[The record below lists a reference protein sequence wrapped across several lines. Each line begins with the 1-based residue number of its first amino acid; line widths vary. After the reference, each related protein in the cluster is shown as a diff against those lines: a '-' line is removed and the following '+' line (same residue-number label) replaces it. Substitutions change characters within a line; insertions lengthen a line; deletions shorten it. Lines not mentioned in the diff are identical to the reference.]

1 MMANIRACGES
12 SSHRPI
18 KQGTGHEPKL
28 LQDSE
33 LCSCLAKLG
42 RRRRGFSSSHD
53 QNQQYN
59 VVTGVGNPSVITSNW
74 GAEHISQTHPK
85 PHGYSK
91 AAFVSLLAVF
101 ALSALVACRRTA
113 ARRLDFNQDV
123 QPILASRCFSCHGP
137 DPEMRKAGLRL
148 DLAEWALRKRPQHPG
163 AIVPGHPEES
173 ELIKRIQSK
182 DPHYLMPQAAQGE
195 ARPMSSGE
203 IAILTQWIRE
213 GAAYRPHWAFE
224 VPQRP
229 AVPAPETS
237 GWVRTPID
245 NFILAKLKE
254 AGLRPSPEADR
265 ATLIR
270 RVTLDLTGLLP
281 TPDEVKAFI
290 NDTSPDAYENV
301 VDGLLARSTFG
312 EQRARYWLDYARYAD
327 TYGLHFDNSR
337 DIWPYRDYVI
347 RSFNANKPFDQFAM
361 EQIAGDLLPMKNL
374 DPLIAS
380 GYVRLGV
387 SSNEGGT
394 ISEELRVNIARERT
408 EAFGATFMGLTV
420 GCAVCHDHKFDPTT
434 QRDFYSLSAF
444 FNNIDEKPFNDDR
457 PVWAPVVRIPTAQN
471 RDAYNR
477 VLAQRSDLQGKLNE
491 MRRYSHELVVQ
502 WLTSGNNAPRGVATN
517 GLVLRLRL
525 DEGSGE
531 ELKNSAPNA
540 NPASFHT
547 STLKGEWGETTWLW
561 PDFRM
566 QPSTRVLLGQTGD
579 YEAKQPFSS
588 GGWFM
593 FRSAPFHP
601 GSFGT
606 LLSKMDS
613 TQHNRGWEL
622 SADHGFLSVALVNRL
637 PKDADPQ
644 EPTRKSTEKK
654 EHEKRPEAKEPFNY
668 PSPQDL
674 SKKDLAPNKPPE
686 QKKAEEE
693 AAKKSKAEEEAE
705 AKKEKHSPIE
715 PIKDTTPEVAIRVV
729 SVTPFPIDGAWKHI
743 FFTYNGSGRAS
754 GVKIYVNGL
763 VIPTRVVSDNLSHA
777 TIRTTAPMQLGWRDP
792 EEHPAKEARYQDI
805 RLYARVLSPDEVE
818 RLPFE
823 DYAAEV
829 ASHPA
834 SQWTTDQWQVMT
846 DFYLNRVNP
855 SYQAIQR
862 GIAPLDK
869 QLDRLSKGGD
879 LTQVSWEKP
888 SLAYAHVLTRGVYTA
903 RTERVE
909 ADTPHFLPPLP
920 SDETHN
926 RLALA
931 KWTVSSA
938 NPLTARVTVNRM
950 WYELFGTGIVET
962 TEDFGIMGHRPTH
975 PELLDWL
982 AVEFRDSGWN
992 IKYMYKLMVMSAVYR
1007 QGAKSNPEQIAKD
1020 PRNLLLSHGPRFRMD
1035 AEMLRDIALQSSG
1048 LLVERNGGPSV
1059 KPYQPPNI
1067 WEEVSYPT
1075 SDTVRYVQEHGD
1087 ALYRRSMYTYV
1098 KRMASAPN
1106 MDTFDAPMRDAV
1118 CTRRQRTD
1126 TPLQALVTMN
1136 DVQWVEA
1143 ARSLAQRVI
1152 RETGEDPRRRI
1163 NRMSEIL
1170 LAHDAP
1176 APMAA
1181 VLETSFHRMQ
1191 QHYAKDAKA
1200 AHLLVEVGEKKRD
1213 TSIPDPELAAWTVV
1227 ASEMLNLDE
1236 TVNK

>member
-1 MMANIRACGES
+1 MGLVVKPSVAQAMHIDRA
-12 SSHRPI
+12 R
-18 KQGTGHEPKL
+18 PKL
-28 LQDSE
+28 H
-33 LCSCLAKLG
+33 
-42 RRRRGFSSSHD
+42 RYTR
-53 QNQQYN
+53 
-59 VVTGVGNPSVITSNW
+59 VV
-74 GAEHISQTHPK
+74 
-85 PHGYSK
+85 
-91 AAFVSLLAVF
+91 FVSLLATCTF
-101 ALSALVACRRTA
+101 SALVGCHRTV
-113 ARRLDFNQDV
+113 ARHLDFNQDV
-123 QPILASRCFSCHGP
+123 QTILASRCFSCHGP

-148 DLAEWALRKRPQHPG
+148 DLAEWAMRKRPKHPD
-163 AIVPGHPEES
+163 AIVPGYPDKS
-173 ELIKRIQSK
+173 ELVKRIEST
-182 DPHYLMPQAAQGE
+182 DPHYLMPQAPQGE
-195 ARPMSSGE
+195 AKPMSAGE
-203 IAILTQWIRE
+203 IATLREWIRE
-213 GAAYRPHWAFE
+213 GAVYRPHWAFE
-224 VPQRP
+224 VPLRP
-229 AVPAPETS
+229 AVPRPQMNAA
-237 GWVRTPID
+237 WVKTPID
-245 NFILAKLKE
+245 NFILAKLEK
-254 AGLRPSPEADR
+254 AGLHPSAEAER
-265 ATLIR
+265 AALIR

-281 TPDEVKAFI
+281 TPEEVLAFV
-290 NDTSPDAYENV
+290 NDSSPNAYEHL
-301 VDGLLARSTFG
+301 VDELLARPTFG

-327 TYGLHFDNSR
+327 TYGLHYDNSR

-347 RSFNANKPFDQFAM
+347 RSFNTNKPFDQFAM

-374 DPLIAS
+374 DSLVGS

-394 ISEELRVNIARERT
+394 IPEELRVNIARERT

-434 QRDFYSLSAF
+434 QHDFYALSAF

-457 PVWAPVVRIPTAQN
+457 PVWAPVVRIPRIQN

-477 VLAQRSDLQGKLNE
+477 VLAERSDLQGKLNQ
-491 MRRYSHELVVQ
+491 MGRGSHDLIAQ
-502 WLTSGNNAPRGVATN
+502 WLVSGKNAPAAVNTN

-531 ELKNSAPNA
+531 ELRNSAPNA

-566 QPSTRVLLGQTGD
+566 QSSTRVLLGGMGD
-579 YEAKQPFSS
+579 YDANQAFSS

-606 LLSKMDS
+606 LISKMDS
-613 TQHNRGWEL
+613 TQHDRGWEL
-622 SADHGFLSVALVNRL
+622 SADDGFLSVALANQM
-637 PKDADPQ
+637 PKDAKPGKQ
-644 EPTRKSTEKK
+644 PEKSKKNGQVEK
-654 EHEKRPEAKEPFNY
+654 EPEAKEPFNY
-668 PSPQDL
+668 PTPQDL

-693 AAKKSKAEEEAE
+693 AAKKDKPESKT
-705 AKKEKHSPIE
+705 KKAATTQHSR
-715 PIKDTTPEVAIRVV
+715 DTTPTIAVRVV
-729 SVTPFPIDGAWKHI
+729 SVTPLTLDGAWKHI
-743 FFTYNGSGRAS
+743 FFTYDGSRRAS
-754 GVKIYVNGL
+754 GIKVFVNGNP
-763 VIPTRVVSDNLSHA
+763 IATRVVTDNLGRT
-777 TIRTTAPMQLGWRDP
+777 TIRTQAPMQLGWRNP
-792 EEHPAKEARYQDI
+792 EEHPAKDARYQDM
-805 RLYARVLSPDEVE
+805 RLYARALAPDEVA

-823 DYAAEV
+823 DYAAEI
-829 ASHPA
+829 AGHPV
-834 SQWTTDQWQVMT
+834 SQWTTDQWHVMSEY
-846 DFYLNRVNP
+846 YLNYVDP
-855 SYQAIQR
+855 SYRAIQR
-862 GIAPLDK
+862 KIAPLDK
-869 QLDRLSKGGD
+869 ELDRLSQGGD
-879 LTQVSWEKP
+879 LTQVSWERP

-903 RTERVE
+903 RTQRVE

-920 SDETHN
+920 PGEPHN

-938 NPLTARVTVNRM
+938 NPLTARVAVNRM

-962 TEDFGIMGHRPTH
+962 TEDFGIMGQRPTH

-982 AVEFRDSGWN
+982 ASEFRESGWN
-992 IKYMYKLMVMSAVYR
+992 IKHMYKLMVMSAVYR
-1007 QGAKSNPEQIAKD
+1007 QNAKSNPQQLAKD

-1035 AEMLRDIALQSSG
+1035 AEMLRDTALQASG
-1048 LLVERNGGPSV
+1048 LLVEKTGGASV
-1059 KPYQPPNI
+1059 KPYQPANI

-1075 SDTVRYVQEHGD
+1075 SDTVHYVQEHGD

-1098 KRMASAPN
+1098 KRMASPPN
-1106 MDTFDAPMRDAV
+1106 MDTFDAPMRDVA

-1143 ARSLAQRVI
+1143 ARALAQRVI
-1152 RETGEDPRRRI
+1152 HEAGPNSQQRV

-1181 VLETSFHRMQ
+1181 ALDASLHAMQ
-1191 QHYAKDAKA
+1191 RRYARDPKA
-1200 AHLLVEVGEKKRD
+1200 AHSLVEIGEKKRD
-1213 TSIPDPELAAWTVV
+1213 RSIPEPELAAWTMV

-1236 TVNK
+1236 TMNK